1 MVVEG
6 RNVGTLWEGVRGL
19 RGLRGWV
26 GGLNRDD
33 GVDTRGYVPG
43 QCECDRSSSTL
54 KTAH

>member
-19 RGLRGWV
+19 RGWG
-26 GGLNRDD
+26 GGLSRDD
-33 GVDTRGYVPG
+33 VVDTRGYVPG

-54 KTAH
+54 KSAH